1 MPIRHSNII
10 GKERSKMLAP
20 HELKNKPFS
29 KSIKGYAPAEVDEYI
44 EFLIG
49 KYTEAY
55 RENNE
60 LERKLHVVVTNLD
73 EIKDEEESIRSTL
86 LSAQKMAEKIV
97 KDANE
102 RADIVTGAVKER
114 CDAVIAEFREQLNAE
129 KEEMWALRN
138 RVVEFKKA
146 LFDQY
151 RSHIEAVKDISVNDL
166 DEILLPDEDEV
177 VARIFTDVRQ
187 GVEENADRQAAKPE
201 ELAERKPD
209 FLFSDDPEE
218 EEKPQEPA
226 PELTGKAREAE
237 DEYLEY
243 MMGSDGNKQ
252 PEEQPKE
259 ESAESQD
266 SV

>member
-1 MPIRHSNII
+1 
-10 GKERSKMLAP
+10 MLAP

-29 KSIKGYAPAEVDEYI
+29 KSLKGYAPAEVDEYI

-86 LSAQKMAEKIV
+86 LSAQKMAEKIIQ
-97 KDANE
+97 DANE

-138 RVVEFKKA
+138 RVVEFKKD

-151 RSHIEAVKDISVNDL
+151 RSHIEAVKDVSVNDL
-166 DEILLPDEDEV
+166 DEILLPDEDTV

-187 GVEENADRQAAKPE
+187 GVAEDADRQAAKPE
-201 ELAERKPD
+201 ELAEHKPD
-209 FLFSDDPEE
+209 FLFSDDPVE

-237 DEYLEY
+237 DAYLEY
-243 MMGSDGNKQ
+243 MMGQDGEKQ
-252 PEEQPKE
+252 PDSPGE
-259 ESAESQD
+259 ESAES
-266 SV
+266 